1 MPGRHRMKLD
11 KTLFSAT
18 EAGAMKGCAMS
29 AFGCGS
35 FFAVQG
41 IFFLFEEVD
50 EGKASTH
57 EEDAIWALKTKI
69 NRSSSVVGAS

>member
-1 MPGRHRMKLD
+1 MPGRHRMKLG
-11 KTLFSAT
+11 KMLFSAT

-41 IFFLFEEVD
+41 IFFLSEEVD